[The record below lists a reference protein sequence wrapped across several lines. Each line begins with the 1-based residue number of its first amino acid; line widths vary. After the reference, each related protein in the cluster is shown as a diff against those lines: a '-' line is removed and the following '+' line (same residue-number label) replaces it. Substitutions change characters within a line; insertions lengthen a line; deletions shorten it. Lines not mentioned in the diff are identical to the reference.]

1 MKETLAHVAVGSN
14 LEPERH
20 IPRALSALRRRVRIE
35 AASPFYRSAP
45 IGQDGLVRP
54 GEPMFVNGM
63 LAVRTSHP
71 PLALRRIL
79 HGIEADCGRVRTADR
94 YAPRTLDLD
103 LVAYGGRIMCGDL
116 PFRRFLALPLLDI
129 APGFEVAPGTP
140 LRDPGGLEME
150 TVGLSVPVLS
160 AGSLRPPA
168 SAPTRP
174 PARRLS
180 II

>member
-1 MKETLAHVAVGSN
+1 VREAVAFVAVGSN

-20 IPRALSALRRRVRIE
+20 IPRGLAALHRLAPVT

-45 IGQDGLVRP
+45 IGRDGLVRP

-63 LAVRTSHP
+63 VAVRTRHP

-79 HGIEADCGRVRTADR
+79 HHVEAGCGRVRTPDR

-103 LVAYGGRIMCGDL
+103 LVAHGGRVMCGDL
-116 PFRRFLALPLLDI
+116 PFRRFLALPFLDI

-140 LRDPGGLEME
+140 LRDPGGLAME
-150 TVGLSVPVLS
+150 PVGLAVPVLS
-160 AGSLRPPA
+160 TGSLRPPA

-174 PARRLS
+174 PARPLS
-180 II
+180 AI